1 MALKVRLRKQGR
13 TNRQTFRLVVT
24 DIRNP
29 RDGKYLETL
38 GSYNPFQ
45 KENNFKINTER
56 LNYWLGLGAEIS
68 ENAQKLIAT
77 TAPDLIK
84 NLHAKEH
91 AKRTKKAAKRRAL
104 KQKKKAGVKTEKPK
118 AEKVAAPKKAKAPVK
133 RAKKAAA
140 E

>member
-1 MALKVRLRKQGR
+1 MALRVRLRKQGR

-24 DIRNP
+24 DIRRP

-38 GSYNPFQ
+38 GFYTPFQ
-45 KENNFKINTER
+45 KENNFKVNVER

-77 TAPDLIK
+77 SAPDVIK
-84 NLHAKEH
+84 DLHAKEH

-104 KQKKKAGVKTEKPK
+104 RQKKKAGAKV
-118 AEKVAAPKKAKAPVK
+118 EKVAAPKKAKAS
-133 RAKKAAA
+133 AKKAKTTA